1 VPAMKTST
9 AKYSIL
15 CIVLCAVFVSSLR
28 GLHAQA
34 TTGSITGRV
43 TDQSGAVIPN
53 ATIRATEVN
62 KGISFDG
69 QTNGIGEYVVLN
81 VTPGTYKVTA
91 SASGFAMGEAL
102 NAVITIDQKLPLN
115 FALKAGAG
123 DTTVVVTEAPTMLQT
138 ESSETGAVIQS
149 QDITDLP
156 LLSRNFYSL
165 PYLIPGVAN
174 GNGSIN
180 SFSITVNGQREYG
193 NSITIDG
200 VESTTNRTQDITVV
214 PSVDSVQEFKVAT
227 SAYNAEFGSSA
238 GAVVSIGT
246 KAGTNQF
253 HGDAYEFFRPNF
265 TAARPY
271 GFGGA
276 TVPPSILKQH
286 NYGGTLGGPIKRD
299 KAFFF
304 VSYERTKQTNAYTY
318 LDATPP
324 LDQISVLPDGS
335 VDLSQMI
342 DPFAGLFGA
351 PAGLKVKHFDPNV
364 LYACY
369 GGCSQ
374 EFAGD
379 IIPANRVS
387 KAGLNTLLNFF
398 PKPNLSGT
406 DNGWFNN
413 FFVDSPTNYTQNQ
426 VDARYDQDISS
437 KDRVY
442 LTYHYFDS
450 NQLVTDPYH
459 GATSV
464 PGAGDADQANKED
477 VTGQTVSATY
487 TRAFSPTTLNEFRFG
502 YSNYEQNQYSLLNN
516 ADYSTKYGVGNIAIP
531 GFPATVGYPYIFMG
545 TGYLAGGSTYKP
557 YHVKDQNYSIS
568 DNFAWSSIERHQ
580 FKFGE
585 EFRLLNSHPVF
596 SLFPT
601 GFEYYG
607 SYGFSQTGD
616 QTYSYFVNGA
626 AFYNGGSD
634 IGDLL
639 LGLPFDVDIGLQL
652 TQPHTKSWYLGLYA
666 QDTFKVS
673 PQLTLNYGLRYD
685 YYAPYVEAN
694 NNESNYDIASGDI
707 LIAGRGGN
715 SRSLMVSR
723 KNLFAPRIGFSY
735 LLNPKTV
742 IRGGYGLFYSP
753 ENDGREDFLTQNTP
767 FAEQA
772 VYTNYWY
779 DGPPYQYVL
788 DTGVARNTTI
798 NIPPNGR
805 IDPATLTNGNL
816 ETTFSVD
823 PHLKTGVSQL
833 FNAAVQRSITNN
845 LTLEVAYVG
854 SLAHSLSYQIGN
866 INANPYDSTN
876 KNNNRLTP
884 NLGKIQYLSDY
895 GSVSYNSMQVKFTKR
910 ESRNLSF
917 LLSYTY
923 SHDLDNGPA
932 PFNLGHYN
940 NNEPQDPYNL
950 HAEWASSDNDLRHNF
965 VFSGLWRLPFGQGQ
979 KFGSSWGPVTNAILG
994 GWQLN
999 SIYNMRSGTPVNVIR
1014 SNNPSSV
1021 LPGLRPDLIADPIIP
1036 RDQRTLLKYFN
1047 TDAFS
1052 IARFD
1057 CSKPT
1062 SVTCNEP
1069 GDAGRNI
1076 IRGPGYINLDASLF
1090 KIFAFTERYRL
1101 ELRLELFNT
1110 LNTPHFANPN
1120 GDSGNMTN
1128 FGEITQTI
1136 GNMRIAQ
1143 IAGKFYF

>member
-1 VPAMKTST
+1 MKTFA
-9 AKYSIL
+9 AKCSIL
-15 CIVLCAVFVSSLR
+15 CVVFCVVFVSSLR

-43 TDQSGAVIPN
+43 TDPSGAVIPN
-53 ATIRATEVN
+53 VDIKATEVN

-69 QTNGIGEYVVLN
+69 RTNGIGEYVVLN

-91 SASGFAMGEAL
+91 SASGFATGEVF
-102 NAVITIDQKLPLN
+102 NAVIAIDQKLPLN
-115 FALKAGAG
+115 FTLKMGAG
-123 DTTVVVTEAPTMLQT
+123 NTTVVVTEAPTMLQT

-238 GAVVSIGT
+238 GAVVSIDT

-253 HGDAYEFFRPNF
+253 HGVAYEFFRPNF

-286 NYGGTLGGPIKRD
+286 NYGGTLGGPVKRD

-304 VSYERTKQTNAYTY
+304 ASYERTEQTNAYTY

-324 LDQISVLPDGS
+324 LNQISFLPDGS
-335 VDLSQMI
+335 VDLSQMV

-398 PKPNLSGT
+398 PKPNLAGT

-413 FFVDSPTNYTQNQ
+413 FFVDSPTNSSQNQ
-426 VDARYDQDISS
+426 VDARYDQNISD

-450 NQLVTDPYH
+450 NQLVTDPYWGH
-459 GATSV
+459 TVV

-477 VTGQTVSATY
+477 VEGQTISATY
-487 TRAFSPTTLNEFRFG
+487 THVFSPTTLNEFRFG
-502 YSNYEQNQYSLLNN
+502 YSTYTENLYSLLNGT
-516 ADYSTKYGVGNIAIP
+516 DYSTKYGLGNIAIP
-531 GFPATVGYPYIFMG
+531 GYPATVAYPYIFMG

-557 YHVKDQNYSIS
+557 YHVHDQNYSIN
-568 DNFAWSSIERHQ
+568 DNLTWSSVQRHQ

-616 QTYSYFVNGA
+616 QTYNYFVNGA

-673 PQLTLNYGLRYD
+673 PQLTLNYGLRWEFE
-685 YYAPYVEAN
+685 APYVEAN
-694 NNESNYDIASGDI
+694 NYESNYDIASGDI

-723 KNLFAPRIGFSY
+723 KNDFAPRIGFSY

-779 DGPPYQYVL
+779 DGPPYEYVL

-798 NIPPNGR
+798 NIPPSGR
-805 IDPATLTNGNL
+805 IDPKTLPNGNL
-816 ETTFSVD
+816 ETTYSVD

-833 FNAAVQRSITNN
+833 FNVAVQRSITNN
-845 LTLEVAYVG
+845 LSLEVAYVG
-854 SLAHSLSYQIGN
+854 SVAHNLSYQIGN
-866 INANPYDSTN
+866 INANPYDSSN
-876 KNNNRLTP
+876 QSNNRVTP
-884 NLGKIQYLSDY
+884 YLGKIQYLSDY

-950 HAEWASSDNDLRHNF
+950 HAEWAASDNDLRHNF

-999 SIYNMRSGTPVNVIR
+999 SIYNMRTGIPVNVVR
-1014 SNNPSSV
+1014 GNNPSSV
-1021 LPGLRPDLIADPIIP
+1021 LPGLRPDLIADPVIP
-1036 RDQRTLLKYFN
+1036 RDQRTLLRYFN
-1047 TDAFS
+1047 TDAFTS
-1052 IARFD
+1052 APFD
-1057 CSKPT
+1057 CSTPT
-1062 SVTCNEP
+1062 SVTCNAP
-1069 GDAGRNI
+1069 GDAGRNLL
-1076 IRGPGYINLDASLF
+1076 RGPGYINLDASLF
-1090 KIFAFTERYRL
+1090 KIFSFTERFRL

-1120 GDSGNMTN
+1120 GDEGTMSN
-1128 FGEITQTI
+1128 FGEITQTF
-1136 GNMRIAQ
+1136 GNQRIAQ